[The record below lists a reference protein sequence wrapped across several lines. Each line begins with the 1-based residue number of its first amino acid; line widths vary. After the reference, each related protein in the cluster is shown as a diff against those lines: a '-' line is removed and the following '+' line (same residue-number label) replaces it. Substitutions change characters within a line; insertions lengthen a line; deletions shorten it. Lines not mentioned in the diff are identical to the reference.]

1 MTILKET
8 TGETIACDGCGRTD
22 AGPNQVLHI
31 DPYTVNDP
39 NIGGAVRHHYCAGC
53 AANRGLIAPAATV
66 AGWAPAPAEPAAWP
80 FIGEAPSEP
89 AQPA

>member
-8 TGETIACDGCGRTD
+8 TGDTVACDGCGRTD

-39 NIGGAVRHHYCAGC
+39 NIGSAVGHHYCAGC
-53 AANRGLIAPAATV
+53 ASNRGLTAPAVTI
-66 AGWAPAPAEPAAWP
+66 AGWEASSTPVAEA
-80 FIGEAPSEP
+80 EAPSEP